1 MRNTITQ
8 TGAFIF
14 PISKYPKYLFL
25 FLGCTFLLYGCA
37 GAPNYSY
44 DRVPEGEEII
54 TRPPEIEEVDN
65 CESDLLVEKTVSRTV
80 SFVETVTL
88 DREEVN
94 SALIQAGVGAGIE
107 GLEASVLGEIKN
119 EVTDKYGAGLE
130 SGQARTE
137 TIMVQV
143 KPKRKAIV
151 TLNWI
156 ETWEFGYFS
165 VAKDGKAVGNV
176 SYRLLKDVQLSTSHI
191 RSINCGWWG
200 QPQKSL
206 ITFWYITAP
215 KMFQQGINTWPFHH
229 LEVTVPTILFFTLLG
244 SLTSRKMRR
253 PIHSSDEGLPDPW
266 DT

>member
-1 MRNTITQ
+1 MQ
-8 TGAFIF
+8 TRSLIF
-14 PISKYPKYLFL
+14 PISKYSKHLL
-25 FLGCTFLLYGCA
+25 LILGCAFLIYGCA

-80 SFVETVTL
+80 SFAETVTL

-107 GLEASVLGEIKN
+107 GIEASLLGEIKH

-137 TIMVQV
+137 TLMVQV

-151 TLNWI
+151 TLNWL

-165 VAKDGKAVGNV
+165 VSKDGKAVGNV
-176 SYRLLKDVQLSTSHI
+176 SYRLLKDVQLNTSHI

-200 QPQKSL
+200 QTQKSL
-206 ITFWYITAP
+206 ITFWDITAS
-215 KMFQQGINTWPFHH
+215 KTLQQLTNTWPFHH
-229 LEVTVPTILFFTLLG
+229 LEVTVPTILGFSGLG
-244 SLTSRKMRR
+244 FLAYRR
-253 PIHSSDEGLPDPW
+253 ARRSYIQPEGPTDPW
-266 DT
+266 DA